1 MKKLWAEVLGTF
13 GIVFYGTGS
22 IVVDT
27 ASGGALG
34 TLGIA
39 VVFGL
44 AVTAMVMLCGPVSGA
59 HLNPAVSITLTITGS
74 FSLKNLLPYIMA
86 QLSGA
91 LAASLVLS
99 LLFPGDEMLG
109 STMPSGSAL
118 QAFMLEMLITF
129 FLMMTILAATD
140 LSSRLHAATL
150 IGVVVLLGALFAGPV
165 CGASMN
171 PARSMGPALVSGQ
184 WQHLWIYLLAPVA
197 GAVVA
202 GFLYPKFR

>member
-13 GIVFYGTGS
+13 AIVFYGTGS

>member
-109 STMPSGSAL
+109 GTMPSGSAL

>member
-1 MKKLWAEVLGTF
+1 
-13 GIVFYGTGS
+13 
-22 IVVDT
+22 
-27 ASGGALG
+27 
-34 TLGIA
+34 
-39 VVFGL
+39 
-44 AVTAMVMLCGPVSGA
+44 
-59 HLNPAVSITLTITGS
+59 
-74 FSLKNLLPYIMA
+74 
-86 QLSGA
+86 
-91 LAASLVLS
+91 
-99 LLFPGDEMLG
+99 MLG

>member
-39 VVFGL
+39 VVFGI